1 MDRNKV
7 QEALKPITD
16 GLFGKQ
22 RPVRYERPHFKV
34 RPLVRMLQDMT
45 SIPIEDMYAYAFSRE
60 PLNGKFD
67 DGQRKSWMKQAV
79 CCGREYA
86 EKICCLYGVRSP
98 EELSEAMGLKVEYPT
113 FPENADR
120 VLFAEFREPGNI
132 KIYMDAVKKAH
143 KFTERPEVK
152 EVLTEQLDIKG
163 LLLAH
168 ELFHFVEEKYKDE
181 IFTKQ
186 EKIRLWSLGPLH
198 NDSTV
203 IALSEIAAMAFAQ
216 AITGIP
222 YSPYVMD
229 VFLVYGYSPE
239 EASGLYEEIMEYAG
253 KIPCCEEGEP
263 VQKIKEKRYEYSRC
277 L

>member
-34 RPLVRMLQDMT
+34 RPLVRMLQDLT

-132 KIYMDAVKKAH
+132 KIYMDAVKKEIGRAH
-143 KFTERPEVK
+143 V
-152 EVLTEQLDIKG
+152 
-163 LLLAH
+163 
-168 ELFHFVEEKYKDE
+168 
-181 IFTKQ
+181 
-186 EKIRLWSLGPLH
+186 
-198 NDSTV
+198 
-203 IALSEIAAMAFAQ
+203 
-216 AITGIP
+216 
-222 YSPYVMD
+222 
-229 VFLVYGYSPE
+229 
-239 EASGLYEEIMEYAG
+239 
-253 KIPCCEEGEP
+253 
-263 VQKIKEKRYEYSRC
+263 
-277 L
+277 

>member
-34 RPLVRMLQDMT
+34 RPLVRMLQDLT

-98 EELSEAMGLKVEYPT
+98 EELSEAMGL
-113 FPENADR
+113 
-120 VLFAEFREPGNI
+120 
-132 KIYMDAVKKAH
+132 KAH

-263 VQKIKEKRYEYSRC
+263 V
-277 L
+277 

>member
-1 MDRNKV
+1 MKKEEFRR
-7 QEALKPITD
+7 ALKPIAD

-22 RPVRYERPHFKV
+22 GAVRYERPHFAV
-34 RPLVRMLQDMT
+34 RPLERMLRDLT
-45 SIPIEDMYAYAFSRE
+45 AIPLEDQYAYAFSRE
-60 PLNGKFD
+60 PLNGKFND
-67 DGQRKSWMKQAV
+67 EQRKKWTAQ
-79 CCGREYA
+79 
-86 EKICCLYGVRSP
+86 
-98 EELSEAMGLKVEYPT
+98 AMGLEVLYPS

-132 KIYMDAVKKAH
+132 NIYMDAVKKAE
-143 KFTERPEVK
+143 KFLKRPEIK
-152 EVLTEQLDIKG
+152 TVLTDRLDVAG

-168 ELFHFVEEKYKDE
+168 ELFHFVEEKYKKE

-198 NDSTV
+198 NDSSI

-216 AITGIP
+216 TVTGISW
-222 YSPYVMD
+222 SPYVMD

-239 EASGLYEEIMEYAG
+239 EASGLYEEMMMYAG
-253 KIPCCEEGEP
+253 REPCAPEQET
-263 VQKIKEKRYEYSRC
+263 